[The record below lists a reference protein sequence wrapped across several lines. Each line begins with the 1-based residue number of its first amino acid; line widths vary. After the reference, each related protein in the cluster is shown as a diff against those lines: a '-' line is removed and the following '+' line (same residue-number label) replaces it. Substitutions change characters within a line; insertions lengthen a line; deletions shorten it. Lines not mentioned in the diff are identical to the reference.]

1 MAGAPAN
8 NIRIAHNPIKI
19 SLPDSKRITSTH
31 TCDIVIP
38 GLPQTLVGHIMPEM
52 KMASLLGILCKAGC
66 EVIFDNE
73 KCRVTFNG
81 KTIMTG
87 SKDPTS
93 DLWML
98 PIMSQ
103 AEQWTTP
110 ASKTTPSRPGPCE
123 GRAPLSPVTA
133 TDIATF
139 SYHRTTKA
147 NAVMFMHQSLGNPP
161 KSSLIMAINAGFLRR
176 APHLDI
182 KSVTKYLMPSPA
194 TSKGHMK
201 RPRKGL
207 HSTTPKPTGRHKP
220 PSALPRPPSIP
231 GIHADDMPGLIPID
245 DDDFSD
251 PGPAFIADIDDES
264 ITHVFC
270 FGAFADKNTG
280 VVYSDC
286 TGNFPF
292 MSLDGNV
299 CFFVMYHYETNTIF
313 ATPILGLDSQSI
325 LNAYKKNF
333 EFLVSKGYH
342 PKLNIMDNQATKAI
356 KSYLTPQQC
365 QLQLIEPGNHRV
377 NVAERAIQ
385 TFKNRFIG
393 ALGTTDVDFPI
404 QLWDKLAPQVQDS
417 INLLRRSRID
427 LTKSAYEVL
436 EGPYD

>member
-8 NIRIAHNPIKI
+8 NIRVARNPINI
-19 SLPDSKRITSTH
+19 NLPDGKRITSTH

-38 GLPQTLVGHIMPEM
+38 GLPQTLIRHIVPEM
-52 KMASLLGILCKAGC
+52 KMASLLRIRILCKAGC

-73 KCRVTFNG
+73 KCRVNFNG
-81 KTIMTG
+81 KTIMIG

-93 DLWML
+93 DLWTL

-110 ASKTTPSRPGPCE
+110 SSKTTPSRSGPCE
-123 GRAPLSPVTA
+123 SRAPLSPAAA
-133 TDIATF
+133 TDMATF

-147 NAVMFMHQSLGNPP
+147 NAVTFMHQSLGNPP
-161 KSSLIMAINAGFLRR
+161 KSSLVTAINAGFLCG
-176 APHLDI
+176 APHLNN

-201 RPRKGL
+201 CPRKGL
-207 HSTTPKPTGRHKP
+207 RSTAPKPTRRPEP

-231 GIHADDMPGLIPID
+231 GIHADAMPGLIPID
-245 DDDFSD
+245 DDNFSD

-264 ITHVFC
+264 IANVFC

-280 VVYSDC
+280 AVYNDC

-299 CFFVMYHYETNTIF
+299 CFFVMYHYETNAIF
-313 ATPILGLDSQSI
+313 VTPIPGLDSQNI

-356 KSYLTPQQC
+356 KLYLTPQQC
-365 QLQLIEPGNHRV
+365 QLQLVEPGNHRV
-377 NVAERAIQ
+377 NAAERAIQ
-385 TFKNRFIG
+385 TRTGSSAPLARRTSISQYNF
-393 ALGTTDVDFPI
+393 GT
-404 QLWDKLAPQVQDS
+404 S
-417 INLLRRSRID
+417 
-427 LTKSAYEVL
+427 
-436 EGPYD
+436 